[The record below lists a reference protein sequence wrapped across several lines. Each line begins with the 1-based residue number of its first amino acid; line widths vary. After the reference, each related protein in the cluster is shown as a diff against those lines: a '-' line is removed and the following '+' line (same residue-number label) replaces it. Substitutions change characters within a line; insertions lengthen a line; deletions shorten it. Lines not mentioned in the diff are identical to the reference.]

1 MATILIVDDD
11 DAIRDGLAETVTDLG
26 YRAHLAASGSD
37 ALALVAAGGIDA
49 VLLDLRMPGGLD
61 GIEVLR
67 RIRARENA
75 PPVAVLTA
83 FAGADNTIEAMRL
96 GAFDHLTKPIGRDS
110 LKSLLHGML
119 SQRGDASSPRQT
131 EPGGGLIGG
140 SEAIRRVQKTIGLAA
155 DGNATVLILGETGT
169 GKELVARALHAHG
182 RRKDDPFVAVNCAA
196 IPDELLESELFGHV
210 KGSFTGATGDRAGA
224 FRDAANGTLFLD
236 EIGDMPLAMQA
247 KILRALQEQIVT
259 PVGGKPVR
267 TTARIIAAT
276 HRDLSTLV
284 ATNDFGEDLYYRLN
298 VVPIAIPPLRERP
311 SDIVPLAEHFLV

>member
-1 MATILIVDDD
+1 
-11 DAIRDGLAETVTDLG
+11 
-26 YRAHLAASGSD
+26 
-37 ALALVAAGGIDA
+37 VAAGGIDA

-67 RIRARENA
+67 RIRAVENA

-83 FAGADNTIEAMRL
+83 FAGADNTIEAMRV

-169 GKELVARALHAHG
+169 GKELVARALHEHG
-182 RRKDDPFVAVNCAA
+182 RRKDKAFIAVNCAA
-196 IPDELLESELFGHV
+196 IPTELLESELFGHV
-210 KGSFTGATGDRAGA
+210 KGAFTGAVARRIGK
-224 FRDAANGTLFLD
+224 FEEANGGTLLLD
-236 EIGDMPLAMQA
+236 EISEMDLKLQA
-247 KILRALQEQIVT
+247 KLLRAIQEREIVRIGSNT
-259 PVGGKPVR
+259 PVKVDTRILATSNRNMEETVKAGK
-267 TTARIIAAT
+267 
-276 HRDLSTLV
+276 
-284 ATNDFGEDLYYRLN
+284 
-298 VVPIAIPPLRERP
+298 
-311 SDIVPLAEHFLV
+311 

>member
-26 YRAHLAASGSD
+26 YRAHLAASGRD

-67 RIRARENA
+67 RIRAVENA

-140 SEAIRRVQKTIGLAA
+140 ARRSGACRRLLGLPP
-155 DGNATVLILGETGT
+155 TE
-169 GKELVARALHAHG
+169 
-182 RRKDDPFVAVNCAA
+182 
-196 IPDELLESELFGHV
+196 
-210 KGSFTGATGDRAGA
+210 
-224 FRDAANGTLFLD
+224 
-236 EIGDMPLAMQA
+236 MP
-247 KILRALQEQIVT
+247 
-259 PVGGKPVR
+259 
-267 TTARIIAAT
+267 
-276 HRDLSTLV
+276 
-284 ATNDFGEDLYYRLN
+284 
-298 VVPIAIPPLRERP
+298 
-311 SDIVPLAEHFLV
+311 